1 MSAAGVGLRGVQH
14 QTARGWEPQPA
25 WLTGLLRLGEV
36 VAGGPS
42 DVRRRALIVT
52 PHPSQVVALLAAH
65 LALRRFQM
73 ARLPDQ
79 WWDHEPAPKAAIR
92 WRGDAAE
99 LLLFRR
105 VERKPSGRITLRFGT
120 SQGMRLDVSS
130 EDAAEFEP
138 IPYEV
143 LSEPGRARLL
153 DLDKRIFDSVYDFLG
168 MASIPYALGK
178 EASVTVVGRKDETRL
193 QLEAN
198 AVRDPQAGVAS
209 LAALARVQQYAHAN
223 SFRSQWLS
231 PEAAA
236 SGEAGEGSLLIL
248 NGGAAVGAA
257 VHDLE
262 DNPWIAV
269 LDRSSPSLVEAVHQ
283 VEQYYYSVETDR
295 MELPSDVVVPKGHEV
310 LLFEE
315 EA

>member
-25 WLTGLLRLGEV
+25 WLTGLLRVGEV
-36 VAGGPS
+36 VAGGSS

-65 LALRRFQM
+65 LALRRFETS
-73 ARLPDQ
+73 RLPHD
-79 WWDHEPAPKAAIR
+79 WWEHEPRPKAALRIHS
-92 WRGDAAE
+92 GDAE
-99 LLLFRR
+99 LLLLRD
-105 VERKPSGRITLRFGT
+105 VERRSGGEVSLRFGT
-120 SQGMRLDVSS
+120 SRGTRLMI
-130 EDAAEFEP
+130 AAAKASDLVP
-138 IPYEV
+138 IPIEV
-143 LSEPGRARLL
+143 LPDPSKARML
-153 DLDKRIFDSVYDFLG
+153 DLRKKVFAGVQDFLG
-168 MASIPYALGK
+168 MSSIPYALGSDS
-178 EASVTVVGRKDETRL
+178 SVTIVGRKDETRL
-193 QLEAN
+193 QLEKN
-198 AVRDPQAGVAS
+198 SVRHPTGGVARLS
-209 LAALARVQQYAHAN
+209 SLARVKEFAHAN
-223 SFRSQWLS
+223 SYRSRWLS
-231 PEAAA
+231 PEGAA

-283 VEQYYYSVETDR
+283 VEQYYYSVETER